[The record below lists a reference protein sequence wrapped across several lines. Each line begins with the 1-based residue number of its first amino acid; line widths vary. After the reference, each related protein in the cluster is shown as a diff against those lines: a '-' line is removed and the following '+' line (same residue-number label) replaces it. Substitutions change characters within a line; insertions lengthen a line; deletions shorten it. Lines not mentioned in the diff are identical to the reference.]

1 MCSKSS
7 CYKRPGILEEGCF
20 ISGTILLNHYLLL
33 DCIFATICRCED
45 LISDSSSMSDIQ
57 KQGPSSSTTAKP
69 HLTHTASGSLY
80 HRPAERDRGGTRLD
94 PDEVAYVD

>member
-1 MCSKSS
+1 
-7 CYKRPGILEEGCF
+7 
-20 ISGTILLNHYLLL
+20 
-33 DCIFATICRCED
+33 
-45 LISDSSSMSDIQ
+45 MSDIQ